1 MLKPKL
7 LPQGSDAIPWAGDKN
22 QLIKLNPAQHKIGKR
37 YFRTDVST
45 IPLAPVYKGKPK
57 DRWVPV
63 KRTNPSGLRDGLKN
77 QLKHEVESGPQ

>member
-1 MLKPKL
+1 M
-7 LPQGSDAIPWAGDKN
+7 
-22 QLIKLNPAQHKIGKR
+22 GKR

-63 KRTNPSGLRDGLKN
+63 KQTNPLGLRDGLKKISSN
-77 QLKHEVESGPQ
+77 MKWNLDLSRCEECHREGKAFGKKAAVNY